1 MNRHQ
6 RLQQFI
12 ELKSLA
18 TRDLDFPIAENYNEL
33 EGIGNDIER
42 DVHHEDTGILDY
54 HQQEDDNLETR
65 WKRIKLV
72 QTETNTSLV
81 QESFS
86 IMEQVKYFVQEMNNP
101 RTALES
107 DDSATILEGS
117 IISKGEWAREFKQ
130 LSNKYLLSKEAE
142 NGILNLIYNTLGKT
156 NSNLPITL
164 TAKGRKN
171 FLRNSGENE
180 ILSAENVVSDVKK
193 YSRKVSRW
201 IQFDQCEN
209 DCCVFV
215 GNLDTAYFC
224 PTCDYPRFRPCTRS
238 ECKGK
243 GTDTCTHLRNDDG
256 IAWKS
261 FYYRM
266 LIPLI
271 VDLINT
277 KCFVSA
283 LHYQNETMESG
294 TGCRDFYSDILD
306 GEVAKEHLN
315 SMVENFK
322 AWCNETKNNATSIPI
337 NLLFMQFY
345 DGGQLFKYATCNFW
359 GLFTSIL
366 NLPPTYRGKVGISQ
380 FLSAIYGGTHGNA
393 EKFLFTDLYCEELR
407 SLYEGFEYV
416 SPSGKR
422 YFIQARLIFHSM
434 DTKALEPILCMHSA
448 STSRYGCPYCRN
460 AHGQHNSWK
469 VCFTGHRNF
478 LPPKHYFRFFG
489 QSGECCPIDF
499 YTPTVVGNWFVDEQ
513 FIDDQM
519 PITAESLLENLHG
532 RAKRLEN
539 MKFCEPCDG
548 DEARGNSIK
557 RFLLDTTCA
566 YDWIHKENGF
576 DFKDISKD
584 GKGIR
589 DHIFYRHF
597 DFRQQIVYRRITKEE
612 HMIAALK
619 ARELNKSLKV
629 KVHVEGFQDV
639 WTFDRLPYA
648 DLPRN
653 SSPPPDHAIKG
664 VIKHCL
670 DYMFGFYKEKKPS
683 RRKYGKKGQTNKKG
697 KKGDE
702 NDTVYEREEDAE
714 DTEEAFNPIYRP
726 CYYGKRAPY
735 SCTETQLDRIN
746 GMLKCV
752 LIPVGV
758 SDRSDWVLDLHKS
771 GDFKIAQWKILA
783 SVYWDYIIHCLSEV
797 NEWYRL
803 FYRMVG
809 NAIRNLLSF
818 RVRKDSI
825 DQLQGEINEL
835 VCFWESLYPASE
847 NYYQLHQIID
857 LVSSIPLFGSMH
869 SWSDLLGEKALGYL
883 KKIKKKSNPGG
894 TSYEKNIMERHVDRE
909 ISTFSRFY
917 SEPVNNT
924 DKKTPN
930 YKTKVM
936 FDEEH
941 NILKFKAAQFA
952 IEDPKLDQSSFCE
965 LEVNF
970 LVEVLLKEVRKRY
983 NGDEELCIK
992 NSYLYSAIYN
1002 SRIIYPTFTFFQL
1015 LEAVADNDDCYPE
1028 EEGRVAQ
1035 SLLSF
1040 KPTFH
1045 STAWIYGLKFR
1056 SRGSYCREYLNGGL
1070 PQRVRPNADF
1080 FSAREV
1086 LSWDTK
1092 DNYSSWCMF
1101 QQSDFN
1107 LLPSPDAYR
1116 YGRINAFFEIR
1127 IGDSSIDG
1135 LLLASITSHRYNR
1148 IVINVDIV
1156 NKLESL
1162 DPHTIFVAL
1171 QDIYPTLI
1179 ATIPIGPNLL
1189 PNKLNRKKIKKI
1201 QYINLF
1207 TRDLQLK
1214 YSIML
1219 KMNPDKLSCFP
1230 NKRPWTIYL
1239 SSSSNSCS
1247 TKGTTMISAKPSMVD
1262 NKSSIDFSSS
1272 NTSSSSCSS
1281 SSSNKSSFFPILSSS
1296 SNVVT
1301 SAQSSSSEIREQQ
1314 TIDFFLS

>member
-171 FLRNSGENE
+171 FLRDSGEHE
-180 ILSAENVVSDVKK
+180 VLSAENVVSDVKK

-448 STSRYGCPYCRN
+448 STSRYGN
-460 AHGQHNSWK
+460 A
-469 VCFTGHRNF
+469 
-478 LPPKHYFRFFG
+478 
-489 QSGECCPIDF
+489 
-499 YTPTVVGNWFVDEQ
+499 YTNRCY
-513 FIDDQM
+513 I
-519 PITAESLLENLHG
+519 
-532 RAKRLEN
+532 
-539 MKFCEPCDG
+539 
-548 DEARGNSIK
+548 
-557 RFLLDTTCA
+557 
-566 YDWIHKENGF
+566 
-576 DFKDISKD
+576 
-584 GKGIR
+584 
-589 DHIFYRHF
+589 
-597 DFRQQIVYRRITKEE
+597 
-612 HMIAALK
+612 LK
-619 ARELNKSLKV
+619 LNLKV
-629 KVHVEGFQDV
+629 
-639 WTFDRLPYA
+639 
-648 DLPRN
+648 N
-653 SSPPPDHAIKG
+653 INN
-664 VIKHCL
+664 
-670 DYMFGFYKEKKPS
+670 FY
-683 RRKYGKKGQTNKKG
+683 
-697 KKGDE
+697 
-702 NDTVYEREEDAE
+702 
-714 DTEEAFNPIYRP
+714 
-726 CYYGKRAPY
+726 
-735 SCTETQLDRIN
+735 
-746 GMLKCV
+746 
-752 LIPVGV
+752 
-758 SDRSDWVLDLHKS
+758 
-771 GDFKIAQWKILA
+771 
-783 SVYWDYIIHCLSEV
+783 
-797 NEWYRL
+797 
-803 FYRMVG
+803 
-809 NAIRNLLSF
+809 LL
-818 RVRKDSI
+818 
-825 DQLQGEINEL
+825 
-835 VCFWESLYPASE
+835 
-847 NYYQLHQIID
+847 
-857 LVSSIPLFGSMH
+857 
-869 SWSDLLGEKALGYL
+869 
-883 KKIKKKSNPGG
+883 
-894 TSYEKNIMERHVDRE
+894 
-909 ISTFSRFY
+909 
-917 SEPVNNT
+917 
-924 DKKTPN
+924 
-930 YKTKVM
+930 
-936 FDEEH
+936 
-941 NILKFKAAQFA
+941 
-952 IEDPKLDQSSFCE
+952 
-965 LEVNF
+965 
-970 LVEVLLKEVRKRY
+970 
-983 NGDEELCIK
+983 
-992 NSYLYSAIYN
+992 
-1002 SRIIYPTFTFFQL
+1002 
-1015 LEAVADNDDCYPE
+1015 
-1028 EEGRVAQ
+1028 
-1035 SLLSF
+1035 
-1040 KPTFH
+1040 
-1045 STAWIYGLKFR
+1045 
-1056 SRGSYCREYLNGGL
+1056 
-1070 PQRVRPNADF
+1070 
-1080 FSAREV
+1080 
-1086 LSWDTK
+1086 
-1092 DNYSSWCMF
+1092 
-1101 QQSDFN
+1101 
-1107 LLPSPDAYR
+1107 
-1116 YGRINAFFEIR
+1116 
-1127 IGDSSIDG
+1127 
-1135 LLLASITSHRYNR
+1135 
-1148 IVINVDIV
+1148 
-1156 NKLESL
+1156 
-1162 DPHTIFVAL
+1162 
-1171 QDIYPTLI
+1171 
-1179 ATIPIGPNLL
+1179 
-1189 PNKLNRKKIKKI
+1189 I
-1201 QYINLF
+1201 QYYTLWI
-1207 TRDLQLK
+1207 
-1214 YSIML
+1214 
-1219 KMNPDKLSCFP
+1219 
-1230 NKRPWTIYL
+1230 
-1239 SSSSNSCS
+1239 
-1247 TKGTTMISAKPSMVD
+1247 
-1262 NKSSIDFSSS
+1262 
-1272 NTSSSSCSS
+1272 
-1281 SSSNKSSFFPILSSS
+1281 
-1296 SNVVT
+1296 
-1301 SAQSSSSEIREQQ
+1301 
-1314 TIDFFLS
+1314 